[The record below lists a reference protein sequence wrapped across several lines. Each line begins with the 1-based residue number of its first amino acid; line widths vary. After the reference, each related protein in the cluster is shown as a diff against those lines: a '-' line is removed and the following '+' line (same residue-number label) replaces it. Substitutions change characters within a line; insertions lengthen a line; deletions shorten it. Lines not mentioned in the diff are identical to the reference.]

1 MISFIIPSIRPK
13 FWNFI
18 SKEIHDDNFQY
29 EIIFI
34 GPKHSYTNSLPP
46 NCKFIKT
53 NDMVY
58 FKAALFSLPTP
69 IYQTLAQELRKTY
82 PL

>member
-1 MISFIIPSIRPK
+1 MITFICPSIRPK
-13 FWNFI
+13 YWDYI
-18 SKEIHDDNFQY
+18 QKSIHDDNFQY

-53 NDMVY
+53 FVKPSQC
-58 FKAALFSLPTP
+58 FQIGALNSKYDLICLLSDDISFF
-69 IYQTLAQELRKTY
+69 
-82 PL
+82 